1 MTARKVN
8 DIQLIVLAAGKG
20 TRMNSDLPKVLTPL
34 DGKPLVAHLLAHVGA
49 VGFTHKP
56 VIIVGHRAELVRQA
70 LGPEYRYVVQS
81 EQRGTGH
88 AVKCAQPPLEGKV
101 EDIMVLYGDH
111 PLIDAE
117 TIRTIG
123 SAHLASHKPL
133 TMATVS
139 VDDFSDWRNGFWHW
153 GRIIRDGAGAIIR
166 NVEFKDA
173 NETERAIT
181 EVNPSFF
188 CFKAEWLWENLAKL
202 TDHNHQKEYYLP
214 DLIQAAR
221 ESGGITDVAIS
232 PRTALGANTK
242 EELAVLEAILR
253 EQS

>member
-34 DGKPLVAHLLAHVGA
+34 DGTPLVAHLLAHVGT

-56 VIIVGHRAELVRQA
+56 VIIVGYKAELVQQA
-70 LGPEYRYVVQS
+70 LGPKYRYVIQS

-88 AVKCAQPPLEGKV
+88 AVKCAQPLLLGRADDV
-101 EDIMVLYGDH
+101 MVLYGDH

-123 SAHLASHKPL
+123 SAHLAGNKPL

-139 VDDFSDWRNGFWHW
+139 VDDFLDWRNGFLHW
-153 GRIIRDGAGAIIR
+153 GRIIRDDAGAIIR

-173 NETERAIT
+173 SETERAVT

-188 CFKAEWLWENLAKL
+188 CFKAQWLWGNLEKL

-214 DLIQAAR
+214 DLIQMAR